1 MANVFNPKIKINEQ
15 YDLKGSTL
23 HRHVSSDD
31 PEIAKKD
38 LDFHHRINLGSSR
51 KALVLEQLEKDT
63 YWLQSKN
70 ICDYSLLV
78 GIYFTSTEKMSNKQ
92 CIQED
97 PEEISIFKKHFGGM
111 LSIVDAVE
119 YLEQTSKKSNSE
131 NESPPNDSKNTI
143 QNVNEIESEEEK
155 YKKWEYATVAMN
167 QRGHSLVIIYTL
179 GLIDVLT
186 YYDLKKMGEH
196 TIKSIRYGSQGL
208 SAIPSKPYRVRFMKY
223 VSSIID

>member
-1 MANVFNPKIKINEQ
+1 MANVFNSQIKINEQ

-23 HRHVSSDD
+23 NRHVSTDD
-31 PEIAKKD
+31 PEVAKKD

-51 KALVLEQLEKDT
+51 KALILEQLEKDT

-78 GIYFTSTEKMSNKQ
+78 GIYFSSTEKMSNKL

-97 PEEISIFKKHFGGM
+97 QEEISIFKKHFGGM

-119 YLEQTSKKSNSE
+119 YFEQTSKQPTNTEKKDE
-131 NESPPNDSKNTI
+131 NTNNNKNET
-143 QNVNEIESEEEK
+143 EEEK
-155 YKKWEYATVAMN
+155 YKKWEYATIAMN
-167 QRGHSLVIIYTL
+167 QRGHSMVIIYTL